1 MTMSNEFHET
11 EIEQPKAT
19 MKEDS
24 IATSHADFEASL
36 DIDDPYVPLPAQ
48 TSERVMRGFSV
59 GLPSPLT
66 VEQIQLRNTLLLSHE
81 KNGVRSVLLSGLNQG
96 AGTTSVALA
105 MATALSSD
113 KKTSVLLVDANF
125 DRPGLHRIFGTPE
138 TPGLISVLRDGA
150 SLDDVAVFPGTP
162 QLVVVSAGKP
172 VPGTTLDHKRLAVAI
187 AEVRDSFSFILVDT
201 APVNTHSDVLLLSS
215 YLDCVAL
222 VVEAER
228 TQRHTLREAINEL
241 NRVQARLLGVVL
253 NRQKNHLPRSI
264 VKM

>member
-1 MTMSNEFHET
+1 MN
-11 EIEQPKAT
+11 
-19 MKEDS
+19 EDS
-24 IATSHADFEASL
+24 LTTGRSEFDASL

-48 TSERVMRGFSV
+48 TREKALSGFSV
-59 GLPSPLT
+59 GAPPPLT
-66 VEQIQLRNTLLLSHE
+66 VEQVQLRNTLLLAHE
-81 KNGVRSVLLSGLNQG
+81 KNGVRSVLLSGLSNG

-125 DRPGLHRIFGTPE
+125 DRPGLHRVFGTPE
-138 TPGLISVLRDGA
+138 SPGLTSVLKDGA
-150 SLDDVAVFPGTP
+150 SLDDVAVFPSTP

-172 VPGTTLDHKRLAVAI
+172 TPGTPLDHKRLAVAI
-187 AEVRDSFSFILVDT
+187 AEVRDSFSFIIVDT
-201 APVNTHSDVLLLSS
+201 APVSTHSDVLLLSS

-228 TQRHTLREAINEL
+228 TDRHSLRETIAEL

-253 NRQKNHLPRSI
+253 NRQKSYLPKSF
-264 VKM
+264 VKR